1 MERESGFDI
10 LPTWPHPGFQPPLSS
25 MERGRGRGR
34 ARLLYVINN
43 YADIKICDSISKFK
57 KIY

>member
-10 LPTWPHPGFQPPLSS
+10 LPTWPLPENRYLDPGFQPPLSS

-43 YADIKICDSISKFK
+43 YADIKISYSI
-57 KIY
+57 

>member
-10 LPTWPHPGFQPPLSS
+10 LPTRPLPENRYLDPGFQPPLSS

-34 ARLLYVINN
+34 A
-43 YADIKICDSISKFK
+43 
-57 KIY
+57 